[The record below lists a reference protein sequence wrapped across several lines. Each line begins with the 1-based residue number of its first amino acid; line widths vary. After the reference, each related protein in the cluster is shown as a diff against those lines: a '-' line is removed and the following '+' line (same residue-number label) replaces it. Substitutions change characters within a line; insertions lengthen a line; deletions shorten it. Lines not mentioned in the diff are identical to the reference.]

1 MPKYPVTISNP
12 SFQLA
17 YGPVWRTCARR
28 RTTRLRTRA
37 SLRDTVRTL
46 VLNCPTLRVNT
57 WAREVHTFK
66 SAFLERYT
74 LNLLTRNISMSL
86 RFYRLPRMVV
96 LKPEDPV
103 LEAARA
109 IENNRIGAVVVQ
121 DQRRVVGLLTDRDL
135 AVRVVGRGL
144 DPKLTTLDQVMSTPV
159 ATLSP
164 ADSHDDAIR
173 LMQQRNIR
181 RVPLVEDGRIV
192 GIVTLDDL
200 LKAILTSL
208 REMRGQ
214 NKCCKC
220 DGDKLHLNY
229 LSHQ

>member
-1 MPKYPVTISNP
+1 
-12 SFQLA
+12 
-17 YGPVWRTCARR
+17 
-28 RTTRLRTRA
+28 
-37 SLRDTVRTL
+37 
-46 VLNCPTLRVNT
+46 
-57 WAREVHTFK
+57 
-66 SAFLERYT
+66 
-74 LNLLTRNISMSL
+74 MSL

-121 DQRRVVGLLTDRDL
+121 DQRQVVGLLTDRDL

-164 ADSHDDAIR
+164 TDSHDDAIR

-192 GIVTLDDL
+192 GEERRPDGLDAPEITDL
-200 LKAILTSL
+200 TKRRKA
-208 REMRGQ
+208 
-214 NKCCKC
+214 
-220 DGDKLHLNY
+220 HV
-229 LSHQ
+229 